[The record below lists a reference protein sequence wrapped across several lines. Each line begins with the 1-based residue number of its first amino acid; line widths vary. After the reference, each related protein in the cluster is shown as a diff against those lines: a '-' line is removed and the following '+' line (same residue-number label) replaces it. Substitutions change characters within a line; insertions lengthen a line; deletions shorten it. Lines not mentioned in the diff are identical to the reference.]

1 MSGHFP
7 ILGVAGKPVLHS
19 MSPVLFR
26 ELFRIA
32 GKQAAYLRV
41 AAVSAEEALILFNAL
56 DMRGMNLTAPFKETA
71 LPLVDD
77 LSSDA
82 LDLGAINCLVPLS
95 DGRVGG
101 RNTDPAGV
109 LGGLAARGVEIRGKR
124 CLVIGAGGAGK
135 AAARALVSAGGE
147 VVVANRTREKADA
160 LAAALGC
167 ASAEFNALAELA
179 SGADI
184 IASTLVADVLPD
196 PESWFPR
203 DRSVAVVDAD
213 YKTGS
218 LASFAAALG
227 LPVSSGADWLVGQAL
242 PAYELFMGESLPDF
256 SELGLARLSRL
267 LTSSRR
273 AYEKG
278 RKIALI
284 GLMGAGKTSVGKT
297 LASIMRLPFVD
308 SDTVIEEE
316 AGMTIPGIFA
326 TEGESGFRER
336 ESRAIERITSAPGAI
351 ILSVGGGAAA
361 REENS
366 SLLRERCMTSWLYV
380 SPKTAAL
387 RSGEQRG
394 SLAARPLLAGTDPE
408 ARLRG
413 LEKERRGAYASSA
426 EILVSTEGRSARSVA
441 EALHEEIDRLS

>member
-1 MSGHFP
+1 MSKQVS

-26 ELFRIA
+26 ELFRST
-32 GKQAAYLRV
+32 GKTAAYLRI
-41 AAVSAEEALILFNAL
+41 AAGSAEEALFLFKAL
-56 DMRGMNLTAPFKETA
+56 GMQGMNLTAPFKETA
-71 LPLVDD
+71 LPLVDEI
-77 LSSDA
+77 SEEA
-82 LDLGAINCLVPLS
+82 RELGAVNCLVSLAG
-95 DGRVGG
+95 GRVVG

-109 LGGLAARGVEIRGKR
+109 LGGLAANGVDVRGKR

-135 AAARALVSAGGE
+135 AAAFALVSAGCD
-147 VVVANRTREKADA
+147 VVIANRTREKADA
-160 LAAALGC
+160 LAATLGC
-167 ASAEFNALAELA
+167 ESAEFHALAELA
-179 SGADI
+179 SSADI
-184 IASTLVADVLPD
+184 IASTLVADALPD

-203 DRSVAVVDAD
+203 GRSVAVVDAD
-213 YKTGS
+213 YKTGT
-218 LASFAAALG
+218 LAKYAAALG
-227 LPVSSGADWLVGQAL
+227 LPVSNGADWLVGQAL
-242 PAYELFMGESLPDF
+242 PAYELFMGESLPSS
-256 SELGLARLSRL
+256 SEFGLGRLSRFL
-267 LTSSRR
+267 ASSRR

-284 GLMGAGKTSVGKT
+284 GLMGAGKTSVGKA

-316 AGMTIPGIFA
+316 AGMAIPEIFA

-336 ESRAIERITSAPGAI
+336 ESRAVERITSTPEAI
-351 ILSVGGGAAA
+351 VLSVGGGAAT
-361 REENS
+361 REENAV
-366 SLLRERCMTSWLYV
+366 LLRERCMTSWLYV

-413 LEKERRGAYASSA
+413 LENERRGAYASSA